1 MARNKAINIEEAWE
15 LLFDKY
21 DIAQRVEDDGSYII
35 TSTEINEFKEARLM
49 AKFDSSAQLPR
60 VFKDAKL
67 SILPET
73 RGTYRIG
80 HYKTHE
86 DIVYPNVRPAYVEPP
101 ALQSLDHTNLYSEA
115 SALSFAFNSGILA
128 AFLDADEMNYTVNGR
143 MTSGE
148 FDYHVTDLNSR
159 QKHRLQV
166 KNAQIEIDGGYETRN
181 EFCIVEAKNIQ
192 ADELL
197 IRQLYFPYRLWE
209 GKINKEVVPVF
220 MSFSNDVFHVFRY
233 EFKNIRDYNSL
244 TLAKYK
250 SYTYID
256 ETITLTEIIEMFRNI
271 KVIPEPRVTFP
282 QANSFPRVMD
292 LLSIL
297 YSRTLT
303 FDDVTTTYGFN
314 VRQTNYYIS
323 ACKYLGLVENSVGPN
338 GEVVYCLTKEG
349 QRIMSMKH
357 KSKYMAIIWRVLQ
370 RPVFNA
376 TFSEYL
382 KQFSPVSKTEIAS
395 IMKTQ
400 GIPLNNVTTW
410 RRSDT
415 VRAWID
421 WIISQGE

>member
-1 MARNKAINIEEAWE
+1 MARNKTINIEEAWE

-21 DIAQRVEDDGSYII
+21 DIAQRVEDDGSYLI
-35 TSTEINEFKEARLM
+35 TSSEINEFKEARLM
-49 AKFDSSAQLPR
+49 AKFDSSTQLPS
-60 VFKDAKL
+60 VFRNENL

-128 AFLDADEMNYTVNGR
+128 DFLDADEMNYTVNGR

-159 QKHRLQV
+159 QKRRLQV